1 MHAVCQIPQSTAKG
15 GNYLKKGGNYLSFR
29 ERSPSLC
36 VPRIAK
42 QGVLKTHFPVNTSQI
57 VHMKARNN
65 ASLVSLWQCYMCM
78 KPSNYVRKCVI
89 SCDHHV
95 IIICLRRGAIYI
107 SGSDYVKEIL
117 KDWAIYISG
126 LYISGLFIYL
136 ATGRGTARGD
146 N

>member
-1 MHAVCQIPQSTAKG
+1 MSNSAKYFEG
-15 GNYLKKGGNYLSFR
+15 GELSQEGVNYLSFR
-29 ERSPSLC
+29 ERSTSLC

-117 KDWAIYISG
+117 NDWAIYISG
-126 LYISGLFIYL
+126 LYIYL
-136 ATGRGTARGD
+136 GYLYILQQGGG
-146 N
+146 